1 MRYVERWGQAMR
13 RRAFIKMLG
22 GAAATWPLKAL
33 AQQAANLPLVAI
45 ITPFTEDNALER
57 AAAIRLGLK
66 QAGFIEGTH
75 YVLALRF
82 ANGDYARFPQLAREL
97 DALKPRVFVVT
108 ASTDAIAVTR
118 KQAPD
123 TPLVFAGIAADPIA
137 AGFAESYARPGG
149 MMTGAVMNAVGGE
162 ESLTSKRVGFFK
174 ELVPGLTRLGMIGI
188 ADVNPVAS
196 VNLAIPER
204 NALRKASAHF
214 GFEFL
219 SYDIKTLDD
228 FDDAVSSGLR
238 DDVSAFYIS
247 GDTRMNLN
255 IPRVVASLA
264 KSGKP
269 TCAVY
274 PFWARAGLLM
284 SYSTDIDDGM
294 RRVGFQVAKIIRG
307 AKPGEL
313 PIEQA
318 VKFTFVI
325 NLKTA
330 RQLGITPSPT
340 LLAEA
345 DQVIE

>member
-1 MRYVERWGQAMR
+1 MR
-13 RRAFIKMLG
+13 RRAFIKILG
-22 GAAATWPLKAL
+22 GAAAAWPLKAL
-33 AQQAANLPLVAI
+33 AQQAANLPVVAMM
-45 ITPFTEDNALER
+45 TPFKEDNAVER
-57 AAAIRLGLK
+57 AAALRLGLK
-66 QAGFIEGTH
+66 QAGFVEGTH

-82 ANGDYARFPQLAREL
+82 ADGDYARFPELAREL

-108 ASTDAIAVTR
+108 ASATAIATAR

-137 AGFAESYARPGG
+137 AGYAESYARPGG

-162 ESLTSKRVGFFK
+162 ESLTSKRIGFFR
-174 ELVPGLTRLGMIGI
+174 ELVPGLTRLGMIGF
-188 ADVNPVAS
+188 ADSVNPVPS
-196 VNLAIPER
+196 MNLAIAER
-204 NALRKASAHF
+204 NALRKAAAHF

-219 SYDIKTLDD
+219 SYDIKSLDD
-228 FDDAVSSGLR
+228 LEDAISSGLR

-247 GDTRMNLN
+247 GDPRMNLN

-264 KSGKP
+264 KSAKP

-294 RRVGFQVAKIIRG
+294 RRIGFQVAKIIRG

-318 VKFTFVI
+318 VKFTLVI
-325 NLKTA
+325 NQKTA
-330 RQLGITPSPT
+330 KQLGITPSPT

-345 DQVIE
+345 DEVVE

>member
-1 MRYVERWGQAMR
+1 MR
-13 RRAFIKMLG
+13 RREFIGLVCG
-22 GAAATWPLKAL
+22 AATWPLKAS
-33 AQQAANLPLVAI
+33 AQQAANLPVIAILV
-45 ITPFTEDNALER
+45 PFTEDNAVSR
-57 AAAIRLGLK
+57 AAALRLGLK

-82 ANGDYARFPQLAREL
+82 ANGDYSRFPELAREL

-108 ASTDAIAVTR
+108 ASASAIAAAR

-123 TPLVFAGIAADPIA
+123 TPLVFANIAADPIA
-137 AGFAESYARPGG
+137 AGYAESYARPGG

-162 ESLTSKRVGFFK
+162 ESLTSKRIGFFK
-174 ELVPGLTRLGMIGI
+174 ELVPGLTRLGMIGF
-188 ADVNPVAS
+188 ADSVNPVAS
-196 VNLAIPER
+196 VNLAIQER
-204 NALRKASAHF
+204 NALRKVSAHF

-219 SYDIKTLDD
+219 RYDIKTLDD

-247 GDTRMNLN
+247 GDPRMNLD

-284 SYSTDIDDGM
+284 SYSTDPDDSM
-294 RRVGFQVAKIIRG
+294 RRVGFHVAKIIRG
-307 AKPGEL
+307 AKPGDL

-318 VKFTFVI
+318 DKFMFVI
-325 NLKTA
+325 NQKTA
-330 RQLGITPSPT
+330 TRLGITPSPT
-340 LLAEA
+340 LLAQA
-345 DQVIE
+345 DEVIE

>member
-1 MRYVERWGQAMR
+1 MR
-13 RRAFIKMLG
+13 RRAFIKILG
-22 GAAATWPLKAL
+22 GAAAAWPLKAS
-33 AQQAANLPLVAI
+33 AQQAANLPLVAV
-45 ITPFTEDNALER
+45 ITPFTEELATER
-57 AAAIRLGLK
+57 AAALRLGLK

-75 YVLALRF
+75 YVLAQRF
-82 ANGDYARFPQLAREL
+82 ANGDYSRFPELAREL

-108 ASTDAIAVTR
+108 ASAAAIATTR

-137 AGFAESYARPGG
+137 AGYAESYARPGG

-162 ESLTSKRVGFFK
+162 ESLTSKRIGFFK
-174 ELVPGLTRLGMIGI
+174 ELVPGLTRLGMIGF
-188 ADVNPVAS
+188 ADSVNPVPS
-196 VNLAIPER
+196 MNLAIPER
-204 NALRKASAHF
+204 NALRKAATHF
-214 GFEFL
+214 GFEFS

-228 FDDAVSSGLR
+228 LDAAVSSGLR
-238 DDVSAFYIS
+238 DEISAFYIS
-247 GDTRMNLN
+247 GDPRMNLD

-284 SYSTDIDDGM
+284 SYSTDPNDGM

-318 VKFTFVI
+318 VKFTLVI
-325 NLKTA
+325 NQKTA
-330 RQLGITPSPT
+330 RQLGITPSPI

-345 DQVIE
+345 DEVIE

>member
-1 MRYVERWGQAMR
+1 MR
-13 RRAFIKMLG
+13 RRAFIRMLG
-22 GAAATWPLKAL
+22 GAAAAWPLKTL
-33 AQQAANLPLVAI
+33 AQQAANPPLVAM
-45 ITPFTEDNALER
+45 ITPFTEELAVPRVAAL
-57 AAAIRLGLK
+57 RLGLK

-75 YVLALRF
+75 YVLTVRF
-82 ANGDYARFPQLAREL
+82 ANGDYARFPELAREL

-108 ASTDAIAVTR
+108 ASAAAIAATR

-123 TPLVFAGIAADPIA
+123 TPLVFANIAADPIA
-137 AGFAESYARPGG
+137 AGYAESYARPGG
-149 MMTGAVMNAVGGE
+149 MMTGAVMNAAGGE
-162 ESLTSKRVGFFK
+162 ESLTSKRIGYFK
-174 ELVPGLTRLGMIGI
+174 ELVPGMTRLGMIGF
-188 ADVNPVAS
+188 ADSANPFAAM
-196 VNLAIPER
+196 NLAIAER
-204 NALRKASAHF
+204 NALRKAAAHF

-219 SYDIKTLDD
+219 SYDIRTLDD

-247 GDTRMNLN
+247 GETRMNLD

-274 PFWARAGLLM
+274 SFWARAGLLM

-318 VKFTFVI
+318 VKFTLVI
-325 NLKTA
+325 NQKTA
-330 RQLGITPSPT
+330 RQLGITPSPI

-345 DQVIE
+345 DEVIE